1 MGEIVSVSV
10 SASQIGI
17 TYQAY
22 IDGNPVSESVAGD
35 GATITLDAATTGLLE
50 GDYLIEVLAVK
61 AGCSSISLEQN
72 AALAL
77 SAIPDSPLVTD
88 TQLCSG
94 QSTTLVASGAPGG
107 GSYNWYTSLTST
119 DPIPGE
125 NAGSLVVDN
134 LIETTTYYATTVNS
148 SGCESGERV
157 AVTATVIIAT
167 EVESIT
173 NDAVCTGDA
182 ATLVASGAP
191 VDGSYNWYINPD
203 DVDPVPGEE
212 GAEFVFAELME
223 TTTLYVAVVNSTG
236 CESSARVAVTAEAVP
251 VFAVI
256 NTTNG
261 NGCSGSSVELTASGA
276 PENGTYNWYESAIAA
291 DPIDGANG
299 AVFQTPVLEVSRS
312 YFVTAVN
319 SIGCESLVRKE
330 VKANVEPVYL
340 VGDVENGLGCPGES
354 VTLTA
359 SGAPDNGSY
368 RWYDEAGIIIEGE
381 TSATYITPALE
392 VTTGFSVSVVNSV
405 GCESN
410 LVAVTAEI
418 NNEALTVQ
426 AEDAFTCGTGDVA
439 LVATGA
445 PDGGS
450 YQWFD
455 EAGDL
460 VGTDAEF
467 VAQGIVQNTVYTVQS
482 ISATGCVSTLKEVVA
497 GFREEIS
504 KPVIER
510 DQDILHTSTQADS
523 YQWFRDGDPIEG
535 ERGSSLL
542 HTDLGAYQVEVE
554 INGCSNIS
562 ETFVVTA
569 ISDLINGELIN
580 LYPNPANKFIR
591 ILIENLT
598 AKKYTLLVF
607 EISGK
612 IVFHEELTITTG
624 KLDKELD
631 INKYDNGVYFVKLT
645 DGEYV
650 YTGKFVKR

>member
-1 MGEIVSVSV
+1 M
-10 SASQIGI
+10 
-17 TYQAY
+17 
-22 IDGNPVSESVAGD
+22 
-35 GATITLDAATTGLLE
+35 
-50 GDYLIEVLAVK
+50 
-61 AGCSSISLEQN
+61 
-72 AALAL
+72 
-77 SAIPDSPLVTD
+77 
-88 TQLCSG
+88 
-94 QSTTLVASGAPGG
+94 
-107 GSYNWYTSLTST
+107 
-119 DPIPGE
+119 
-125 NAGSLVVDN
+125 
-134 LIETTTYYATTVNS
+134 
-148 SGCESGERV
+148 
-157 AVTATVIIAT
+157 
-167 EVESIT
+167 
-173 NDAVCTGDA
+173 
-182 ATLVASGAP
+182 
-191 VDGSYNWYINPD
+191 
-203 DVDPVPGEE
+203 
-212 GAEFVFAELME
+212 
-223 TTTLYVAVVNSTG
+223 STG
-236 CESSARVAVTAEAVP
+236 
-251 VFAVI
+251 
-256 NTTNG
+256 
-261 NGCSGSSVELTASGA
+261 
-276 PENGTYNWYESAIAA
+276 YN
-291 DPIDGANG
+291 
-299 AVFQTPVLEVSRS
+299 
-312 YFVTAVN
+312 
-319 SIGCESLVRKE
+319 
-330 VKANVEPVYL
+330 
-340 VGDVENGLGCPGES
+340 
-354 VTLTA
+354 
-359 SGAPDNGSY
+359 
-368 RWYDEAGIIIEGE
+368 
-381 TSATYITPALE
+381 
-392 VTTGFSVSVVNSV
+392 VSVVNSV

-410 LVAVTAEI
+410 LVSVTAEI

-426 AEDAFTCGTGDVA
+426 AEDAFTCGTGDVT

-482 ISATGCVSTLKEVVA
+482 LSATGCVSTLKEVVA
-497 GFREEIS
+497 GFRQAIS

-523 YQWFRDGDPIEG
+523 YQWFRDGVLIEG

-569 ISDLINGELIN
+569 ISDLIYGELIN
-580 LYPNPANKFIR
+580 LYPNPANNFIR